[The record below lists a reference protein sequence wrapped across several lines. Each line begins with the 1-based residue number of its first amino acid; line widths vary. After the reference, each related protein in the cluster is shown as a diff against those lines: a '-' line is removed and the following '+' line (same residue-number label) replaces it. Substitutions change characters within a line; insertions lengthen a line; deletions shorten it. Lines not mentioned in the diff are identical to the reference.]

1 MTGIH
6 AINRLAAM
14 LNFDSID
21 GEDREAVCDL
31 FDSLQ
36 TAHSAI
42 ADIAGTLTTLGR
54 RFDPYQFQ
62 FLLKHSIRPLV
73 QLQVPARLGHP
84 GELTFAKTHLTDE
97 ESFEQ
102 KAVNTVLPRP
112 HHQNLDKIS
121 AKHPTRA
128 LAAAIHYQLHKKMFT
143 KFTASQTD
151 VADLFQVEQ
160 KKFFTSV
167 TNHEYDP
174 SKKPTK
180 AKKLKTSS
188 QEHKVEQKT
197 PAAEKEDHPT
207 PMPEVDLQ
215 MPPLEDVTP
224 ATPKKKSRFKAPD
237 PRTRPKHS
245 QKK

>member
-1 MTGIH
+1 MP
-6 AINRLAAM
+6 NFNF
-14 LNFDSID
+14 LN
-21 GEDREAVCDL
+21 GEDREAICNL
-31 FDSLQ
+31 FNSLQ

-42 ADIAGTLTTLGR
+42 ANVAGNLATLGR
-54 RFDPYQFQ
+54 RLDPNQFQ

-73 QLQVPARLGHP
+73 QLQVLARLCHP
-84 GELTFAKTHLTDE
+84 GELTFAKTHLTEE

-102 KAVNTVLPRP
+102 KAVNNVLPRP
-112 HHQNLDKIS
+112 HHPKLDKIP

-128 LAAAIHYQLHKKMFT
+128 LAAAIHYQLCKKMFT
-143 KFTASQTD
+143 KFTSSQTD

-160 KKFFTSV
+160 KKFSMSV
-167 TNHEYDP
+167 TGREYDP

-180 AKKLKTSS
+180 AEKLKTSS
-188 QEHKVEQKT
+188 QESKAEQKT

-207 PMPEVDLQ
+207 PTQEVDPQ

-224 ATPKKKSRFKAPD
+224 ATPKKKFRFEALD
-237 PRTRPKHS
+237 PTTRPKHS

>member
-1 MTGIH
+1 
-6 AINRLAAM
+6 M

-21 GEDREAVCDL
+21 GEDPEVVCDL

-42 ADIAGTLTTLGR
+42 AGIAGTLATLAR
-54 RFDPYQFQ
+54 RLNPNQFQ
-62 FLLKHSIRPLV
+62 FLLKHAIRPLV
-73 QLQVPARLGHP
+73 QLQVLAILCHP

-112 HHQNLDKIS
+112 HHLNLDKIP
-121 AKHPTRA
+121 AKHPTRV
-128 LAAAIHYQLHKKMFT
+128 LAAAIHYQLCKRIFT

-151 VADLFQVEQ
+151 VTDLFQVER
-160 KKFFTSV
+160 KKVFMSV
-167 TNHEYDP
+167 TGHDYDTG
-174 SKKPTK
+174 KKPTK
-180 AKKLKTSS
+180 AKKLKMSS
-188 QEHKVEQKT
+188 QEGKAEEKT

-207 PMPEVDLQ
+207 PMPEVDPQ

-224 ATPKKKSRFKAPD
+224 TTPKKTFWFKAQD
-237 PRTRPKHS
+237 PTTRPKHS